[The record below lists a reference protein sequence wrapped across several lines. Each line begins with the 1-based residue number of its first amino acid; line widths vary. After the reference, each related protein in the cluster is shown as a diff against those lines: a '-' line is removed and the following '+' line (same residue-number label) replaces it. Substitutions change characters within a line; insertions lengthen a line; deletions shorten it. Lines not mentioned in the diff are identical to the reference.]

1 MQSVDSPFLPVVDR
15 TGEPVRPYR
24 IALVKQALVLAG
36 HSLNGYAEQLALRL
50 RESGQGD
57 HLAAIR
63 KEIEAATPKEFYF
76 YPLKADIA
84 ALRVPSEAHVRDPSR
99 GIVGADG
106 GQVRLTGAD
115 LRPYVHDIV
124 ALLRVLGATEERVSE
139 VYAHFEGAKP
149 AVPRT
154 AGQAS
159 ATPPKKKPVAPAAVP
174 VKAQGA
180 APKAKAKPVPPP
192 KTQTE
197 IATIVIVSSSDE
209 D

>member
-1 MQSVDSPFLPVVDR
+1 MKSVDSPFLPVVDR

-63 KEIEAATPKEFYF
+63 KEIEAPKEFYF
-76 YPLKADIA
+76 HPLKADIA

-106 GQVRLTGAD
+106 GQVKLTGAN

-149 AVPRT
+149 AAPRT

-159 ATPPKKKPVAPAAVP
+159 ATPPKKPVAPAALP